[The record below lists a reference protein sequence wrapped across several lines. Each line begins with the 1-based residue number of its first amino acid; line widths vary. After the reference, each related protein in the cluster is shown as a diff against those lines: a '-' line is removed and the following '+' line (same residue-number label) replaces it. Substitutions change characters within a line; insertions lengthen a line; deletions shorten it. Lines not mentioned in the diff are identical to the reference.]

1 MCSAINEKSIQMIMR
16 RVSLSLLALC
26 LATPVFAQ
34 PHNYPDWAAK
44 AFGRSSGGGGVGVPP
59 SDWWADDEEKAPLS
73 DEVRDGGER
82 PQISAQAP
90 PIVDFHHAYSPNSIV
105 IDANARRLY
114 FVLEGQRAYAY
125 PIGVGREG
133 FGWSGTEKVSRKQSW
148 PDWHP
153 PKEMRERD
161 PALPM
166 KMTGGV
172 RNPLGAVAMYLGNTL
187 YRIHGT
193 NDARSIGRA
202 QSSGCFRMMNASAMH
217 LSQITQIGTSV
228 TVVKSLPRGPRISR
242 APEPA
247 KQPVLVNSNEP
258 GPAPADPA
266 AATRESGP
274 PEQAPA
280 STIR

>member
-1 MCSAINEKSIQMIMR
+1 VNFQYG
-16 RVSLSLLALC
+16 
-26 LATPVFAQ
+26 
-34 PHNYPDWAAK
+34 YPA
-44 AFGRSSGGGGVGVPP
+44 
-59 SDWWADDEEKAPLS
+59 
-73 DEVRDGGER
+73 
-82 PQISAQAP
+82 
-90 PIVDFHHAYSPNSIV
+90 NSIV
-105 IDANARRLY
+105 IDVSERRLY
-114 FVLEGQRAYAY
+114 YVLEGQRAYAY

-161 PALPM
+161 PGLPM

-202 QSSGCFRMMNASAMH
+202 QSSGCFRMMNASAVH
-217 LSQITQIGTSV
+217 LSQITQVGTSV

-247 KQPVLVNSNEP
+247 KQPVLVNTNES
-258 GPAPADPA
+258 APPA
-266 AATRESGP
+266 AATRDSGQ

-280 STIR
+280 STVR

>member
-1 MCSAINEKSIQMIMR
+1 MIMR
-16 RVSLSLLALC
+16 RVSLTLLTMC

-34 PHNYPDWAAK
+34 AHTYPEWAAK
-44 AFGRSSGGGGVGVPP
+44 SFGRSSGGGGVGVPP
-59 SDWWADDEEKAPLS
+59 SSWWSDDEDEKEARRPFG
-73 DEVRDGGER
+73 EKVRDGGGR
-82 PQISAQAP
+82 PDVSPQAP
-90 PIVDFHHAYSPNSIV
+90 PIVDFNHGYAPNSIV
-105 IDANARRLY
+105 IDAGARRLY
-114 FVLEGQRAYAY
+114 YVLAGNRAYAY
-125 PIGVGREG
+125 SIGVGREG
-133 FGWSGTEKVSRKQSW
+133 FGWSGTEKVTRKQAW

-161 PALPM
+161 PSLPE

-217 LSQITQIGTSV
+217 LSQLTQIGTTV

-242 APEPA
+242 SPQPET
-247 KQPVLVNSNEP
+247 QPVLVKTEQA
-258 GPAPADPA
+258 APSTDDASA
-266 AATRESGP
+266 AS
-274 PEQAPA
+274 PERASEAAPA
-280 STIR
+280 STVR